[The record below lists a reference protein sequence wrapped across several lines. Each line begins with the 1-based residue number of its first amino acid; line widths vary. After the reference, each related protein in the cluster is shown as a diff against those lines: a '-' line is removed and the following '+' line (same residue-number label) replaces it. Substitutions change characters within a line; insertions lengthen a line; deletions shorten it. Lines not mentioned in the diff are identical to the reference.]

1 MSNLLEYRYGTPVE
15 LDDQARLTRA
25 AVPRWSAKVAS
36 TDVFGLGEGPLW
48 DPPRRRL
55 LWVDVNAGTV
65 HAGELSGSQV
75 VRRQSWQLDRTVG
88 AVVSSAAG
96 DLLVAGARA
105 LITVT
110 AAGSVTGPA
119 IMPEPTRRLND
130 GGCDPAGNFLVGTLA
145 LDGARG
151 HEILVRIER
160 DETVTVVDD
169 DLTLSNGLAW
179 SADGTLLYSVDS
191 VPGTVWIRSYDAAT
205 GATGPRREWLRVT
218 DGLPD
223 GICLDAEGYLWLAIC
238 GAGQVRR
245 YAPDGQLAGIVDVP
259 APHTSSVAFV
269 GEGLDRLLITT
280 AAVDLAAEQLAA
292 FPDSGRLFLAD
303 VGVTGLPVTPWSG
316 A

>member
-151 HEILVRIER
+151 HEILVRLER

-223 GICLDAEGYLWLAIC
+223 GICLDAEGYLWLAIW